1 MNPLPTLPT
10 LSIDARVATV
20 SLTHAA
26 KRNAL
31 DAEAVAKLEQ
41 CVVEA
46 RREVDAQRS
55 DVVVLRGDGEHF
67 CSGFDLASCAEE
79 PRRVEELLIG
89 LSACVTQL
97 RAIDAPVIARVQGAA
112 LAGGCAL
119 LTGCDFVVAAYEAQF
134 GYPVHR
140 IGISPAVSIP
150 SLISKMGPAA
160 RALLL
165 SNDIIDG
172 RTALARGLATHA
184 VAREALDAEVE
195 TLIAR
200 LLAKGPQAMRATKRW
215 IREIEERGTGDL
227 GPARGRDAMSF
238 AEARDASV
246 ALGQG
251 EEFATMLRAFWAV
264 RSEQTGRPAQT
275 R

>member
-215 IREIEERGTGDL
+215 IREIEERGAGDL